1 MDKRKNNGGHST
13 KGRAGRPKKADE
25 EKLKELMDG
34 LATPKDVWNKLLDK
48 VKDNDTNAIKLWLAY
63 RYGQPKQTI
72 ESDNTHNFP
81 TIDMNEWK

>member
-1 MDKRKNNGGHST
+1 MDKRKNNGGAR
-13 KGRAGRPKKADE
+13 KGAGRKPKADE

-34 LATPKDVWNKLLDK
+34 ISTPKKVWNKLLEK
-48 VKDNDTNAIKLWLAY
+48 VKDGDTNAIKLWLAY